1 MPLPWSSAQA
11 GFNVARIVD
20 TMRKVAACLQYLH
33 GNGIVHG
40 DVKQRNILLKHD
52 GGCFLW

>member
-1 MPLPWSSAQA
+1 M
-11 GFNVARIVD
+11 ARIVD

>member
-1 MPLPWSSAQA
+1 MRRFLVNGSTA
-11 GFNVARIVD
+11 GWDAFIGLARGYRV
-20 TMRKVAACLQYLH
+20 VH